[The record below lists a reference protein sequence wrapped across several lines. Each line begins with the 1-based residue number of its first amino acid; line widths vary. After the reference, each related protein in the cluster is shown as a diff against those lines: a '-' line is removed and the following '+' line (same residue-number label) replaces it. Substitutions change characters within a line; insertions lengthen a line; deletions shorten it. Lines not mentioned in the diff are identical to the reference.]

1 MQQFISIAIALAILV
16 MLGKLAFLFIRKSKL
31 LARKAA
37 AVMGKEV
44 PANVE
49 EKPILT
55 DNEREF
61 FYRLQ
66 RALPD
71 FHVFPQVAASAILQV
86 SPTASRS
93 DHYSLFGTF
102 AQKRVD
108 YVICERDSLA
118 VIALIELDDR
128 SHDSSKDKKR
138 DALFSEAGYQVI
150 RFDSRRK
157 PSKKQIEDY
166 FARLVGLPVLP
177 PMPEL
182 RIPETPKTE
191 ESSFVAPPAPANV
204 EAEINTIR
212 QRMAPQPS
220 FSGQEQN
227 TLRTTS
233 PIKDETV
240 F

>member
-37 AVMGKEV
+37 KVMGKEI

-71 FHVFPQVAASAILQV
+71 FHVFPEVAASAILQV
-86 SPTASRS
+86 SPTASKR
-93 DHYSLFGTF
+93 DHYSLFGRF
-102 AQKRVD
+102 SQKRVD

-118 VIALIELDDR
+118 VIAIIELDDR
-128 SHDSSKDKKR
+128 THDAKKDQKR
-138 DALFSEAGYQVI
+138 DALFAEAGYQVI

-157 PSKKQIEDY
+157 PSEKQITDY
-166 FARLVGLPVLP
+166 FGRLVGLPALP
-177 PMPEL
+177 PLPEL
-182 RIPETPKTE
+182 LIPEALE
-191 ESSFVAPPAPANV
+191 EEEPSFQPVNV

-212 QRMAPQPS
+212 QRMAAQPS
-220 FSGQEQN
+220 FEGQQQDN
-227 TLRTTS
+227 QVKTTS
-233 PIKDETV
+233 FSKDETV
-240 F
+240 W

>member
-1 MQQFISIAIALAILV
+1 MEKLFALAIPLILL
-16 MLGKLAFLFIRKSKL
+16 LGLLKIGLWLLTSGRKVK
-31 LARKAA
+31 RKASA
-37 AVMGKEV
+37 MMGKDV

-71 FHVFPQVAASAILQV
+71 FHVFPEVAASAILQV
-86 SPTASRS
+86 SPTASKRE
-93 DHYSLFGTF
+93 HYSLFGTF
-102 AQKRVD
+102 SQKRVD

-118 VIALIELDDR
+118 VIAIIELDDR
-128 SHDSSKDKKR
+128 THDAKKDEKR
-138 DALFSEAGYQVI
+138 DALFAEAGYQVI

-157 PSKKQIEDY
+157 PSEKQITDY
-166 FARLVGLPVLP
+166 FARLVGLPTLP

-182 RIPETPKTE
+182 RIPAAPIPE
-191 ESSFVAPPAPANV
+191 EPIFQPLNV

-227 TLRTTS
+227 TLKASS